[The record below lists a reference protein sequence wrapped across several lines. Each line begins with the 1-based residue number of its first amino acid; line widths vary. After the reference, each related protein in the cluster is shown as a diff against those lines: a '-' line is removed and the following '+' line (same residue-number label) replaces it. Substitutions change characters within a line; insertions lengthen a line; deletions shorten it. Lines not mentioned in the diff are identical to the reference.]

1 VELQDMALAEV
12 GQCDGLRFL
21 SISNCPQLST
31 EGFRSVVDGCRGLRT
46 VLCALHVLNKPRGLR
61 QVLVDDALLGRA
73 WEAWP
78 QLSRFA
84 TTQQAFSLAGFAN
97 VAASLHNLSLEDCP
111 VDDEVLRCIALRCPQ
126 LQRLVLRHTQRVRK
140 DVEPQCLGFTSEGL
154 RHFTGHRCL
163 EELDLTYNWTLWEG
177 LQSIVRSCKRLQRL
191 YFGYRK
197 PEPQALEELV
207 QDNAALALHLQY
219 HNYQP

>member
-1 VELQDMALAEV
+1 MALAEV

-111 VDDEVLRCIALRCPQ
+111 VDDEVCVVRRCNMGRLPILSYDLAHDPQ
-126 LQRLVLRHTQRVRK
+126 LELPTHPIQRLI
-140 DVEPQCLGFTSEGL
+140 S
-154 RHFTGHRCL
+154 
-163 EELDLTYNWTLWEG
+163 W
-177 LQSIVRSCKRLQRL
+177 
-191 YFGYRK
+191 
-197 PEPQALEELV
+197 
-207 QDNAALALHLQY
+207 
-219 HNYQP
+219 